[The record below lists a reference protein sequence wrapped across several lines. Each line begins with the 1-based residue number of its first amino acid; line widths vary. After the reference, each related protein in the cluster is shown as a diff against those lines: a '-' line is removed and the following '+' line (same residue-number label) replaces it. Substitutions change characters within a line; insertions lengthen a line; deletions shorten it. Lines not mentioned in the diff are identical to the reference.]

1 MKRVLLVED
10 DDNMSFMIT
19 DGLEAEGF
27 EVLSFQEGAKALDAI
42 LDYVPDIVLMD
53 VNLKGALDGFGTA
66 KRIRTS
72 NTYLPILF
80 ITSRNQIE
88 DLKQGFSIGNMDYLK
103 KPFGMGELVLRINEL
118 LMKNQLKSENLD
130 ESDVIYLG
138 RYSFYP
144 SKFCL
149 HIDKEEITLRK
160 SECRVLLMLC
170 QNINNVVNKIDILH
184 HIWDT
189 TDPKSK
195 EASLDNV
202 LHVLRIK
209 LSQDQSI
216 ALNTIPRVGY
226 MLKV

>member
-1 MKRVLLVED
+1 MRRVLLVED

-27 EVLSFQEGAKALDAI
+27 EVLSFQEGAKALDAL
-42 LDYVPDIVLMD
+42 LDYTPDIVLMD
-53 VNLKGALDGFGTA
+53 VNLKGTLDGFGTA
-66 KRIRTS
+66 RRIRDN

-80 ITSRNQIE
+80 ITSRSQLD

-118 LMKNQLKSENLD
+118 LMKIQQKTQSSEK
-130 ESDVIYLG
+130 SDVINLG
-138 RYSFYP
+138 RYCFYP

-149 HIDKEEITLRK
+149 QIDSEEISLRK
-160 SECRVLLMLC
+160 SECGVLLMLC
-170 QNINNVVNKIDILH
+170 QNTNNVVNKNDMLH
-184 HIWDT
+184 QVWDT

-202 LHVLRIK
+202 LHVLRLK
-209 LSQDQSI
+209 LSKDQSI
-216 ALNTIPRVGY
+216 AINTIPRVGY